1 MSLVYVY
8 EEMPADLETNGHA
21 LIDWADLPEINRIL
35 NGDFTFYGNYPLD
48 GQNVEYL
55 KEDNF
60 IRAEDE
66 DGKMKYFE
74 IKKVTK
80 NLNSF
85 SVTGRAIGYMLSRN
99 FIESSFTQN
108 GTGSIIMS
116 RLKAALAFEQPFSF
130 ESTIQTVHQFTVK
143 QTNPIDAIIGSNNG
157 NENLA
162 SVTGGE
168 LDMENYRLKL
178 LDRIGKDNGYR
189 IDPGVNLEAIEE
201 EIDGNYYNSLYL
213 VGGVPEGDYDEEK
226 EPITFKFL
234 ELKGVTDKN
243 RRIGKYENSEITT
256 VEELKKWGQ
265 TKFDNDRVHE
275 PSVTHTVSMVQLEH
289 TLEYE
294 GLYRDIARLHFG
306 DTCYCKVAK
315 LDIEVAERMV
325 EYTWY
330 PTLGKYKSV
339 TLGNDIEFYTNA
351 TATETAKLRQ
361 KVETRTELLVEAVRN
376 ASSWITGTKG
386 GYVRFRPEKAPSEI
400 LIMDKPSVADA
411 RKVWRWNLGGLGY
424 SNNGVNGPYELAM
437 TQDGAIV
444 ADFITAGILSGIL
457 VQGVA
462 LKTLDDEDFQVVMEG
477 GKVTF
482 EKQVV
487 STGLD
492 DVHGEELGRITATYG
507 GGRVINGFAVV
518 QDPGYIFSIN
528 SASKNNKK
536 LSTPIFQVPEEST
549 ADNRLYNFYGKG
561 TFGEGKITFKD
572 NVVFEGNVE
581 FKGRV
586 DAKEMYIGGSKVIPG
601 QNGGP
606 GPGEGGTLSDVFVRV
621 LALTAKYEMGDRG
634 SGYYHP
640 PLDDGAGWN
649 YGKYSFTQVYE
660 MDNFLA
666 WLAKYYPDARS
677 ALVGSVGSTEFNNS
691 WSAYGNANDKQ
702 FTRMQAEYFC
712 RTKLKPAIEG
722 LKASTGVDFNDG
734 QKWLGTLGILAS
746 IQNWYPAAVSNG
758 FFKTITQQFAN
769 RWDDAA
775 FITTVC
781 DYIVA
786 NAASMVAPA
795 YVEGIQNR
803 FRNEKA
809 DALKLTDKTY
819 IPFDGVTTNRGL
831 EHLEDLLGKRVGN
844 GQCYGLSAEYSGYM
858 GGCGLGAGTQYGMSH
873 LTGVGSTAA
882 ASDIGIAYDWAAVGW
897 TVIKNPTYAQLQ
909 VGAIINIARG
919 APWAGWPGGVDDTYG
934 HTGVIRGLENGR
946 IQTYEQNTEQGMI
959 VGKFDRAYTSPSGI
973 SSIVI
978 PPIQK

>member
-35 NGDFTFYGNYPLD
+35 NGDYTFYGNYSLD

-85 SVTGRAIGYMLSRN
+85 SITGRAIGYMLSRN

-130 ESTIQTVHQFTVK
+130 ESDIQTVHQFTVK
-143 QTNPIDAIIGSNNG
+143 QTNPVDAVIGSNNG

-162 SVTGGE
+162 SITAGE
-168 LDMENYRLKL
+168 LDMDNYRFRL
-178 LDRIGKDNGYR
+178 LSRIGKDNGYR
-189 IDPGVNLEAIEE
+189 IDLGVNLESIEE

-213 VGGVPEGDYDEEK
+213 IGGVPEGDYDEDK
-226 EPITFKFL
+226 EPITYKYL
-234 ELKGVTDKN
+234 ELTGVTDKN
-243 RRIGKYENSEITT
+243 RRIGKYENSELIT

-265 TKFDNDRVHE
+265 TKFDVDRVHE
-275 PSVTHTVSMVQLEH
+275 PSITHTVSMVQLEN
-289 TLEYE
+289 TMEYE
-294 GLYRDIARLHFG
+294 DLYDDIARLHFG

-315 LDIEVAERMV
+315 LGIEVAERMI

-361 KVETRTELLVEAVRN
+361 KVESRTELMVEAVRN

-386 GYVRFRPEKAPSEI
+386 GIIRMRPEKAPSEI

-411 RKVWRWNLGGLGY
+411 QKVWRWNLGGLGY
-424 SNNGVNGPYELAM
+424 SNNGVNGPYGLAM

-462 LKTLDDEDFQVVMEG
+462 LKTLDDEDFQVVVEG

-528 SASKNNKK
+528 SASKDNKK
-536 LSTPIFQVPEEST
+536 LSAPILQVPEEST

-561 TFGEGKITFKD
+561 TFGEGPITFKD
-572 NVVFEGNVE
+572 NVVFEGDVE
-581 FKGRV
+581 FKKGVKIAGRL
-586 DAKEMYIGGSKVIPG
+586 DAGSIYSGGQQVYPGGSGGGVGPSGSTYEPINIGSNITGNPNIVAWLDKYTKLYGISDYIGLAYALIMVENPSTDGTDDIMQSSESAG
-601 QNGGP
+601 YP
-606 GPGEGGTLSDVFVRV
+606 GPGYLTGEASVKQGCKH
-621 LALTAKYEMGDRG
+621 LAEQIKNGQTQNVDIWGVMQGYNFG
-634 SGYYHP
+634 SAYIP
-640 PLDDGAGWN
+640 
-649 YGKYSFTQVYE
+649 
-660 MDNFLA
+660 
-666 WLAKYYPDARS
+666 WLANRGGKNTTDLAEEYSRDVVAPSLGNTTGAIYPYVNAVSQADGRTYLYVNGGNFHYAAMIRQY
-677 ALVGSVGSTEFNNS
+677 VKVTESVGYVVPISKPVTVTSEFGYRQHPITGAYELHNGIDLVNGNPTTPIYA
-691 WSAYGNANDKQ
+691 SAAGEVVIAGSYPEWYGNYVVIKHSDGLYTGYAHQSQLRVSVGDTVKQ
-702 FTRMQAEYFC
+702 GQQIGNMGT
-712 RTKLKPAIEG
+712 TGP
-722 LKASTGVDFNDG
+722 STGPHLHF
-734 QKWLGTLGILAS
+734 Q
-746 IQNWYPAAVSNG
+746 
-758 FFKTITQQFAN
+758 FFKNGPWPSQN
-769 RWDDAA
+769 D
-775 FITTVC
+775 FINPRE
-781 DYIVA
+781 YI
-786 NAASMVAPA
+786 N
-795 YVEGIQNR
+795 
-803 FRNEKA
+803 F
-809 DALKLTDKTY
+809 
-819 IPFDGVTTNRGL
+819 
-831 EHLEDLLGKRVGN
+831 
-844 GQCYGLSAEYSGYM
+844 
-858 GGCGLGAGTQYGMSH
+858 
-873 LTGVGSTAA
+873 
-882 ASDIGIAYDWAAVGW
+882 
-897 TVIKNPTYAQLQ
+897 
-909 VGAIINIARG
+909 
-919 APWAGWPGGVDDTYG
+919 
-934 HTGVIRGLENGR
+934 
-946 IQTYEQNTEQGMI
+946 
-959 VGKFDRAYTSPSGI
+959 
-973 SSIVI
+973 
-978 PPIQK
+978 

>member
-35 NGDFTFYGNYPLD
+35 NGDYTFYGNYSLD

-130 ESTIQTVHQFTVK
+130 ESDIQTVHQFTVK
-143 QTNPIDAIIGSNNG
+143 QTNPVDAVIGSNNG

-162 SVTGGE
+162 SITAGE
-168 LDMENYRLKL
+168 LDMDNYRFRL
-178 LDRIGKDNGYR
+178 LSRIGKDNGYR
-189 IDPGVNLEAIEE
+189 VDLGVNLESIEE

-213 VGGVPEGDYDEEK
+213 IGGVPEGDYDEDK
-226 EPITFKFL
+226 EPITYKYL
-234 ELKGVTDKN
+234 ELTGVTDKN
-243 RRIGKYENSEITT
+243 RRIGKYENSELTT

-265 TKFDNDRVHE
+265 SKFDVDRVHE
-275 PSVTHTVSMVQLEH
+275 PSITHTVSMVQLEH
-289 TLEYE
+289 TLEYKE
-294 GLYRDIARLHFG
+294 DAEDGNDEKSQEENIYEQIAKLHFG

-315 LDIEVAERMV
+315 LGIEVAERMI

-339 TLGNDIEFYTNA
+339 TLGNDIEFYSNA
-351 TATETAKLRQ
+351 TATETAKLRK
-361 KVETRTELLVEAVRN
+361 KVESRTELMVEAVRN

-386 GYVRFRPEKAPSEI
+386 GIIRMRPEKAPSEI

-411 RKVWRWNLGGLGY
+411 QKVWRWNLGGLGY
-424 SNNGVNGPYELAM
+424 SNNGVNGPYGLAM

-477 GKVTF
+477 GKLTF

-518 QDPGYIFSIN
+518 QDPSYIFSIN
-528 SASKNNKK
+528 SASKDNKK
-536 LSTPIFQVPEEST
+536 LSAPIFQVPEESA

-561 TFGEGKITFKD
+561 TFGEGPITFKD
-572 NVVFEGNVE
+572 NVVFEGDVE
-581 FKGRV
+581 FKKDVKIAGRL
-586 DAKEMYIGGSKVIPG
+586 DAGSIYSGGQQVYPGGSGGGVGPDGSTYEPINIGSNITGNPNIVAWLDKYTKLYGISDYIGLAYALIMVENPSTDGTDDIMQSSESAG
-601 QNGGP
+601 HP
-606 GPGEGGTLSDVFVRV
+606 GPGYLTGEASVKQGCKH
-621 LALTAKYEMGDRG
+621 LAEQIKNGQTQNVDIWGVMQGYNFG
-634 SGYYHP
+634 SQYIP
-640 PLDDGAGWN
+640 
-649 YGKYSFTQVYE
+649 
-660 MDNFLA
+660 
-666 WLAKYYPDARS
+666 WLANRGGKNTTDLAEEYSRDVVAPSLGNTTGATYPYVNAVSQADGRTYLYVNGGNFHYAAMIRQY
-677 ALVGSVGSTEFNNS
+677 VKVTESVGYVVPISKPVTVSSEFGYRQHPITGAYELHNGIDLVNGNPTTPIYA
-691 WSAYGNANDKQ
+691 SAAGEVVIAGSYPEWYGNYVVIKHSDGLYTGYAHQSQLRVSVGDTVKQ
-702 FTRMQAEYFC
+702 GQQIGNMGT
-712 RTKLKPAIEG
+712 TGP
-722 LKASTGVDFNDG
+722 STGPHLHF
-734 QKWLGTLGILAS
+734 
-746 IQNWYPAAVSNG
+746 
-758 FFKTITQQFAN
+758 QF
-769 RWDDAA
+769 
-775 FITTVC
+775 
-781 DYIVA
+781 
-786 NAASMVAPA
+786 
-795 YVEGIQNR
+795 
-803 FRNEKA
+803 FRNGPWPSQA
-809 DALKLTDKTY
+809 DFIDPREY
-819 IPFDGVTTNRGL
+819 INF
-831 EHLEDLLGKRVGN
+831 
-844 GQCYGLSAEYSGYM
+844 
-858 GGCGLGAGTQYGMSH
+858 
-873 LTGVGSTAA
+873 
-882 ASDIGIAYDWAAVGW
+882 
-897 TVIKNPTYAQLQ
+897 
-909 VGAIINIARG
+909 
-919 APWAGWPGGVDDTYG
+919 
-934 HTGVIRGLENGR
+934 
-946 IQTYEQNTEQGMI
+946 
-959 VGKFDRAYTSPSGI
+959 
-973 SSIVI
+973 
-978 PPIQK
+978 

>member
-35 NGDFTFYGNYPLD
+35 NGDYTFYGNYSLD

-108 GTGSIIMS
+108 GTGSNIMS

-130 ESTIQTVHQFTVK
+130 ESDIQTVHQFTVK
-143 QTNPIDAIIGSNNG
+143 QTNPVDAVIGSNNG

-162 SVTGGE
+162 SITAGE
-168 LDMENYRLKL
+168 LDMDNYRFRL
-178 LDRIGKDNGYR
+178 LSRIGKDNGYR
-189 IDPGVNLEAIEE
+189 VDLGVNLESIEE

-213 VGGVPEGDYDEEK
+213 IGGVPEGDYDEDK
-226 EPITFKFL
+226 EPITYKYL
-234 ELKGVTDKN
+234 ELTGVTDKN
-243 RRIGKYENSEITT
+243 RRIGKYENSELTT
-256 VEELKKWGQ
+256 VADLKKWGQ
-265 TKFDNDRVHE
+265 TKFDVDRVHE
-275 PSVTHTVSMVQLEH
+275 PSITHTVSMVQLEN
-289 TLEYE
+289 TMEYE
-294 GLYRDIARLHFG
+294 DLYDDIARLHFG
-306 DTCYCKVAK
+306 DTCYCTVAK
-315 LDIEVAERMV
+315 LGIEVAERMI

-361 KVETRTELLVEAVRN
+361 KVESRTELMVEAVRN

-386 GYVRFRPEKAPSEI
+386 GYVRMRPEKAPSEI

-411 RKVWRWNLGGLGY
+411 QKVWRWNLGGLGY
-424 SNNGVNGPYELAM
+424 SKNGVNGPYGLAM

-518 QDPGYIFSIN
+518 QDPSYIFSIN
-528 SASKNNKK
+528 SASKDNKK
-536 LSTPIFQVPEEST
+536 LSAPILQVPEEST

-561 TFGEGKITFKD
+561 TFGEGPITFKD
-572 NVVFEGNVE
+572 NVVFEGDVE
-581 FKGRV
+581 FKKGVKIAGRL
-586 DAKEMYIGGSKVIPG
+586 DAGSIYSGGQQVYPGGSGGGVGPSGSTYEPINIGSNITGNPNIVAWLDKYTKLYGISDYIGLAYALIMVENPSTDGTDDIMQSSESAG
-601 QNGGP
+601 YP
-606 GPGEGGTLSDVFVRV
+606 GPG
-621 LALTAKYEMGDRG
+621 
-634 SGYYHP
+634 
-640 PLDDGAGWN
+640 
-649 YGKYSFTQVYE
+649 
-660 MDNFLA
+660 
-666 WLAKYYPDARS
+666 
-677 ALVGSVGSTEFNNS
+677 
-691 WSAYGNANDKQ
+691 
-702 FTRMQAEYFC
+702 
-712 RTKLKPAIEG
+712 
-722 LKASTGVDFNDG
+722 
-734 QKWLGTLGILAS
+734 
-746 IQNWYPAAVSNG
+746 
-758 FFKTITQQFAN
+758 
-769 RWDDAA
+769 
-775 FITTVC
+775 
-781 DYIVA
+781 
-786 NAASMVAPA
+786 
-795 YVEGIQNR
+795 
-803 FRNEKA
+803 
-809 DALKLTDKTY
+809 
-819 IPFDGVTTNRGL
+819 
-831 EHLEDLLGKRVGN
+831 
-844 GQCYGLSAEYSGYM
+844 
-858 GGCGLGAGTQYGMSH
+858 H
-873 LTGVGSTAA
+873 LTGEASVKQGCKHLAEQIKNGQTQNVDIWGVMQGYNFGSAYIPWLANRGGKNTTDLAEEYSRDVVAPSLGNTTGATYPYVNAVSQADGRTYLYVNGGNFHYAAMIRQYVKVTESVGYVVPISKPVTVSSEFGYRQHPITGAYELHNGIDLVNGNPTTPIYASAA
-882 ASDIGIAYDWAAVGW
+882 GEVVIAGSYPEWYGNYV
-897 TVIKNPTYAQLQ
+897 VIKHADGLYTGYAHQSQLRVSVGDTVNQGQQIGNMGTTGPSTGPHLHFQFFTNGPWPSNSDFINPREH
-909 VGAIINIARG
+909 IN
-919 APWAGWPGGVDDTYG
+919 
-934 HTGVIRGLENGR
+934 
-946 IQTYEQNTEQGMI
+946 
-959 VGKFDRAYTSPSGI
+959 F
-973 SSIVI
+973 
-978 PPIQK
+978 

>member
-35 NGDFTFYGNYPLD
+35 NGDYTFYGNYSLD

-130 ESTIQTVHQFTVK
+130 ESDIQTVHQFTVK
-143 QTNPIDAIIGSNNG
+143 QTNPVDAVIGSNNG

-162 SVTGGE
+162 SITAGE
-168 LDMENYRLKL
+168 LDMDNYRFRL
-178 LDRIGKDNGYR
+178 LSRIGKDNGYR
-189 IDPGVNLEAIEE
+189 VDLGVNLESIEE

-213 VGGVPEGDYDEEK
+213 IGGVPEGDYDEDK
-226 EPITFKFL
+226 EPITYKYL
-234 ELKGVTDKN
+234 ELTGVTDKN
-243 RRIGKYENSEITT
+243 RRIGKYENSELTT

-265 TKFDNDRVHE
+265 SKFDVDRVHE
-275 PSVTHTVSMVQLEH
+275 PSITHTVSMVQLEN
-289 TLEYE
+289 TMEYE
-294 GLYRDIARLHFG
+294 ELYDDIARLHFG
-306 DTCYCKVAK
+306 DTCYCTVAK
-315 LDIEVAERMV
+315 LGIEVAERMI

-351 TATETAKLRQ
+351 TATETTKLRQ
-361 KVETRTELLVEAVRN
+361 KVERRTELMVEAVRN

-386 GYVRFRPEKAPSEI
+386 GIIRMRPEKAPSEI

-411 RKVWRWNLGGLGY
+411 QKVWRWNLGGLGY
-424 SNNGVNGPYELAM
+424 SNNGVNGPYGLAM

-477 GKVTF
+477 GKLTF

-518 QDPGYIFSIN
+518 QDPSYIFSIN
-528 SASKNNKK
+528 SASKDNKK
-536 LSTPIFQVPEEST
+536 LSAPILQVPEEST

-561 TFGEGKITFKD
+561 TFGEGQITFKD
-572 NVVFEGNVE
+572 NVVFEGDVE
-581 FKGRV
+581 FKKGVKIAGRL
-586 DAKEMYIGGSKVIPG
+586 DAGSIYSGGQQVYPGGSGGGVGPSGSTYEPINIGSNITGNPNIVAWLDKYTKLYGISDYIGLAYALIMVENPSTDGTDDIMQSSESAG
-601 QNGGP
+601 YP
-606 GPGEGGTLSDVFVRV
+606 GPGYLTGEASVKQGCKH
-621 LALTAKYEMGDRG
+621 LAEQIKNGQTQNVDIWGVMQGYNFG
-634 SGYYHP
+634 SAYIP
-640 PLDDGAGWN
+640 
-649 YGKYSFTQVYE
+649 
-660 MDNFLA
+660 
-666 WLAKYYPDARS
+666 WLANRGGKNTTDLAEEYSRDVVAPSLGNTTGATYPYVNAVSQADGRTHLYVNGGNFHYAAMIRQY
-677 ALVGSVGSTEFNNS
+677 VKVTESVGYAVPISKPVTVTSEFGYRPHPITGAYELHNGIDLVNGNPTTPIYA
-691 WSAYGNANDKQ
+691 SAAGEVVIAGSYPEWYGNYVVIKHSDGLYTGYAHQSQLRVSVGDTVKQ
-702 FTRMQAEYFC
+702 GQQIGNMGT
-712 RTKLKPAIEG
+712 TGP
-722 LKASTGVDFNDG
+722 STGPHLHFQFFTNGPWPSSDDFIN
-734 QKWLGTLGILAS
+734 
-746 IQNWYPAAVSNG
+746 P
-758 FFKTITQQFAN
+758 
-769 RWDDAA
+769 R
-775 FITTVC
+775 
-781 DYIVA
+781 
-786 NAASMVAPA
+786 
-795 YVEGIQNR
+795 
-803 FRNEKA
+803 
-809 DALKLTDKTY
+809 
-819 IPFDGVTTNRGL
+819 
-831 EHLEDLLGKRVGN
+831 EHID
-844 GQCYGLSAEYSGYM
+844 
-858 GGCGLGAGTQYGMSH
+858 
-873 LTGVGSTAA
+873 
-882 ASDIGIAYDWAAVGW
+882 
-897 TVIKNPTYAQLQ
+897 
-909 VGAIINIARG
+909 
-919 APWAGWPGGVDDTYG
+919 
-934 HTGVIRGLENGR
+934 
-946 IQTYEQNTEQGMI
+946 
-959 VGKFDRAYTSPSGI
+959 F
-973 SSIVI
+973 
-978 PPIQK
+978 

>member
-35 NGDFTFYGNYPLD
+35 NGDYTFYGNYSLD

-130 ESTIQTVHQFTVK
+130 ESDIQTVHQFTVK
-143 QTNPIDAIIGSNNG
+143 QTNPVDAVIGSNNG

-162 SVTGGE
+162 SITAGE
-168 LDMENYRLKL
+168 LDMDNYRFRL
-178 LDRIGKDNGYR
+178 LSRIGKDNGYR
-189 IDPGVNLEAIEE
+189 VDLGVNLESIEE

-213 VGGVPEGDYDEEK
+213 IGGVPEGDYDEDK
-226 EPITFKFL
+226 EPITYKYL
-234 ELKGVTDKN
+234 ELTGVTDKN
-243 RRIGKYENSEITT
+243 RRIGKYENSELTT
-256 VEELKKWGQ
+256 VEDLKKWGQ
-265 TKFDNDRVHE
+265 SKFDVDRVHE
-275 PSVTHTVSMVQLEH
+275 PSITHTVSMVQLEN
-289 TLEYE
+289 TMEYE
-294 GLYRDIARLHFG
+294 DLYDDIARLHFG
-306 DTCYCKVAK
+306 DTCYCTVAK
-315 LDIEVAERMV
+315 LGIEVAERMI

-339 TLGNDIEFYTNA
+339 TLGNDIEFYSNA

-361 KVETRTELLVEAVRN
+361 KVESRTELMVEAVRN

-411 RKVWRWNLGGLGY
+411 QKVWRWNLGGLGY
-424 SNNGVNGPYELAM
+424 SNSGVNGPYGLAM

-477 GKVTF
+477 GKLTF

-518 QDPGYIFSIN
+518 QDPDYIFSIN
-528 SASKNNKK
+528 SASKDNKK
-536 LSTPIFQVPEEST
+536 LSAPIFQVPEEST

-561 TFGEGKITFKD
+561 TFGEGPITFKD
-572 NVVFEGNVE
+572 NVVFEGDVE
-581 FKGRV
+581 FKKGVKIAGRL
-586 DAKEMYIGGSKVIPG
+586 DAGSIYSGGQQVYPGGSGGGVGPSGSTYEPINIGSNITGNANIVAWLEKYTKLYGISDYIGLAYALIMVENPSTDGTDDIMQSSESAG
-601 QNGGP
+601 YP
-606 GPGEGGTLSDVFVRV
+606 GPGYLTGEASVKQGCKH
-621 LALTAKYEMGDRG
+621 LAQQIKNGQDQNVDIWGVMQGYNFG
-634 SGYYHP
+634 SAYIP
-640 PLDDGAGWN
+640 
-649 YGKYSFTQVYE
+649 
-660 MDNFLA
+660 
-666 WLAKYYPDARS
+666 WLANRGGKNTTDLAEEYSRDVVAPSLGNTTGATYPYVNAVSQADGRTYLYVNGGNFHYAAMIRQY
-677 ALVGSVGSTEFNNS
+677 VKVTESVGYVVPISKPVTVTSEFGYRPHPITGAYELHNGIDLVNGNPTTPIYA
-691 WSAYGNANDKQ
+691 SAAGEVVIAGSYPEWYGNYVVIKHSD
-702 FTRMQAEYFC
+702 
-712 RTKLKPAIEG
+712 G
-722 LKASTGVDFNDG
+722 LYTGYAHQSQLRVSVGDTVNQGQQIGNMGTTGPSTGPHLHFQFFTNGPWPSNSDFIN
-734 QKWLGTLGILAS
+734 
-746 IQNWYPAAVSNG
+746 P
-758 FFKTITQQFAN
+758 
-769 RWDDAA
+769 R
-775 FITTVC
+775 
-781 DYIVA
+781 
-786 NAASMVAPA
+786 
-795 YVEGIQNR
+795 
-803 FRNEKA
+803 
-809 DALKLTDKTY
+809 
-819 IPFDGVTTNRGL
+819 
-831 EHLEDLLGKRVGN
+831 EH
-844 GQCYGLSAEYSGYM
+844 
-858 GGCGLGAGTQYGMSH
+858 
-873 LTGVGSTAA
+873 
-882 ASDIGIAYDWAAVGW
+882 
-897 TVIKNPTYAQLQ
+897 
-909 VGAIINIARG
+909 IN
-919 APWAGWPGGVDDTYG
+919 
-934 HTGVIRGLENGR
+934 
-946 IQTYEQNTEQGMI
+946 
-959 VGKFDRAYTSPSGI
+959 F
-973 SSIVI
+973 
-978 PPIQK
+978 

>member
-35 NGDFTFYGNYPLD
+35 NGDYTFYGNYSLD

-130 ESTIQTVHQFTVK
+130 ESDIQTVHQFTVK
-143 QTNPIDAIIGSNNG
+143 QTNPVDAVIGSNNG

-162 SVTGGE
+162 SITAGE
-168 LDMENYRLKL
+168 LDMDNYRFRL
-178 LDRIGKDNGYR
+178 LSRIGKDNGYR
-189 IDPGVNLEAIEE
+189 VDLGVNLESIEE

-213 VGGVPEGDYDEEK
+213 IGGVPEGDYDEDK
-226 EPITFKFL
+226 EPITYKYL
-234 ELKGVTDKN
+234 ELTGVTDKN
-243 RRIGKYENSEITT
+243 RRIGKYENSELTT

-265 TKFDNDRVHE
+265 SKFDVDRVHE
-275 PSVTHTVSMVQLEH
+275 PSITHTVSMVQLEN
-289 TLEYE
+289 TMEYE
-294 GLYRDIARLHFG
+294 DLYDDIARLHFG
-306 DTCYCKVAK
+306 DTCYCTVAK
-315 LDIEVAERMV
+315 LGIEVAERMI

-351 TATETAKLRQ
+351 TATETTKLRQ
-361 KVETRTELLVEAVRN
+361 KVERRTELMVEAVRN

-386 GYVRFRPEKAPSEI
+386 GIIRMRPEKAPSEI

-411 RKVWRWNLGGLGY
+411 QKVWRWNLGGLGY
-424 SNNGVNGPYELAM
+424 SNNGVNGPYGLAM

-477 GKVTF
+477 GKLTF

-518 QDPGYIFSIN
+518 QDPDYIFSIN
-528 SASKNNKK
+528 SASKDNKK
-536 LSTPIFQVPEEST
+536 LSAPIFQVPEEST

-561 TFGEGKITFKD
+561 TFGEGPITFKD
-572 NVVFEGNVE
+572 NVVFEGDVE
-581 FKGRV
+581 FKKGVKIAGRL
-586 DAKEMYIGGSKVIPG
+586 DAGSIYSGGQQVYPGGSGGGVGPDGSTYEPINIGSNIIGNPNIVAWLDKYTKLYGISDYIGLAYALIMVENPSTDGTDDIMQSSESAG
-601 QNGGP
+601 YP
-606 GPGEGGTLSDVFVRV
+606 GPGYLTGEASVKQGCKH
-621 LALTAKYEMGDRG
+621 LAEQIKNGQTQNVDIWGVMQGYNFG
-634 SGYYHP
+634 SAYIP
-640 PLDDGAGWN
+640 
-649 YGKYSFTQVYE
+649 
-660 MDNFLA
+660 
-666 WLAKYYPDARS
+666 WLANRGGKNTTDLAEEYSRDVVAPSLGNTTGATYPYVNAVSQADGRTYLYVNGGNFHYAAMIRQYVKVTESVGYVVPISKPVTVTSEFGYRPHPITGAYELHNGIDLVNGNPTTPIYASAAGEVVIAGSYPDWYGNYVVIKHADGLYTGYAHQSQLR
-677 ALVGSVGSTEFNNS
+677 VSVGDTVKQGQQI
-691 WSAYGNANDKQ
+691 GNMG
-702 FTRMQAEYFC
+702 T
-712 RTKLKPAIEG
+712 TGP
-722 LKASTGVDFNDG
+722 STGPHLHF
-734 QKWLGTLGILAS
+734 Q
-746 IQNWYPAAVSNG
+746 
-758 FFKTITQQFAN
+758 FFKNGPWPSQN
-769 RWDDAA
+769 D
-775 FITTVC
+775 FINPRE
-781 DYIVA
+781 YIV
-786 NAASMVAPA
+786 
-795 YVEGIQNR
+795 
-803 FRNEKA
+803 F
-809 DALKLTDKTY
+809 
-819 IPFDGVTTNRGL
+819 
-831 EHLEDLLGKRVGN
+831 
-844 GQCYGLSAEYSGYM
+844 
-858 GGCGLGAGTQYGMSH
+858 
-873 LTGVGSTAA
+873 
-882 ASDIGIAYDWAAVGW
+882 
-897 TVIKNPTYAQLQ
+897 
-909 VGAIINIARG
+909 
-919 APWAGWPGGVDDTYG
+919 
-934 HTGVIRGLENGR
+934 
-946 IQTYEQNTEQGMI
+946 
-959 VGKFDRAYTSPSGI
+959 
-973 SSIVI
+973 
-978 PPIQK
+978 

>member
-8 EEMPADLETNGHA
+8 EEIPADLETNGHA

-35 NGDFTFYGNYPLD
+35 NGDYTFYGNYSLD

-130 ESTIQTVHQFTVK
+130 ESDIQTVHQFTVK
-143 QTNPIDAIIGSNNG
+143 QTNPVDAVIGSNNG

-162 SVTGGE
+162 SITAGE
-168 LDMENYRLKL
+168 LDMDNYHFRLL
-178 LDRIGKDNGYR
+178 SRIGKDNGYR
-189 IDPGVNLEAIEE
+189 VDLGVNLESIEE

-213 VGGVPEGDYDEEK
+213 IGGVPEGDYDEDK
-226 EPITFKFL
+226 EPITYKYL
-234 ELKGVTDKN
+234 ELTGVTDKN
-243 RRIGKYENSEITT
+243 RRIGKYENSELTT

-265 TKFDNDRVHE
+265 SKFDVDRVHE
-275 PSVTHTVSMVQLEH
+275 PSITHTVSMVQLEN
-289 TLEYE
+289 TMEYE
-294 GLYRDIARLHFG
+294 DLYDDIARLHFG
-306 DTCYCKVAK
+306 DTCYCTVAK
-315 LDIEVAERMV
+315 LGIEVAERMI

-351 TATETAKLRQ
+351 TATETTKLRQ
-361 KVETRTELLVEAVRN
+361 KVERRTELMVEAVRN

-386 GYVRFRPEKAPSEI
+386 GYVRMRPEKAPSEI
-400 LIMDKPSVADA
+400 LIMDKPSVEDA
-411 RKVWRWNLGGLGY
+411 QNLWRWNLGGLGHS
-424 SNNGVNGPYELAM
+424 SNGINGPFPVAI

-477 GKVTF
+477 GKLTF

-518 QDPGYIFSIN
+518 QDPSYIFSIN
-528 SASKNNKK
+528 SASKDNKK
-536 LSTPIFQVPEEST
+536 LSAPILQVPEEST

-561 TFGEGKITFKD
+561 TFGEGQITFKD
-572 NVVFEGNVE
+572 NVVFEGDVE

-666 WLAKYYPDARS
+666 WIAEYYPDTRA
-677 ALVGSVGSTEFNNS
+677 ALTGSVGSTEFNNS
-691 WSAYGNANDKQ
+691 WAAYGNANDTL
-702 FTRMQAEYFC
+702 FTRIQAEYFC
-712 RTKLKPAIEG
+712 RTKLKPAIDALET
-722 LKASTGVDFNDG
+722 STGVNMNDG
-734 QKWLGTLGILAS
+734 QKWLGTLGLMAS

-758 FFKTITQQFAN
+758 FFKSFVQQYASN
-769 RWDDAA
+769 WNDAG
-775 FITTVC
+775 FITSVC

-809 DALKLTDKTY
+809 DALQLTTKTY
-819 IPFDGVTTNRGL
+819 IPFDGVTSNRGL
-831 EHLEDLLGKRVGN
+831 EHLEDLLGQRVGN
-844 GQCYGLSAEYSGYM
+844 GQCYGLSAEYSGFM

-882 ASDIGIAYDWAAVGW
+882 ASDIGIAYDWSAVGW
-897 TVIKNPTYAQLQ
+897 TVIKNPTYDQLV
-909 VGAIINIARG
+909 VGSIINIARG
-919 APWAGWPGGVDDTYG
+919 ALWANWPTVDDTYG
-934 HTGVIRGLENGR
+934 HTGVIRGLEDGR
-946 IQTYEQNTEQGMI
+946 IQTYEQNTELGMI